1 MKYKDHPS
9 GHCNKRKIKRFK
21 IYFSWSRQYKIVKEI
36 KKLNK
41 NKVTQKSDIPIT
53 IIHENPGIFADF
65 LAESLSRTIK
75 TYNFA
80 NCLKLADIILFH

>member
-1 MKYKDHPS
+1 MVIAIKEKSKDSKFTLH
-9 GHCNKRKIKRFK
+9 GVDNE
-21 IYFSWSRQYKIVKEI
+21 KIVKEI
-36 KKLNK
+36 KKLYK

-53 IIHENPGIFADF
+53 IIHENADIFADF